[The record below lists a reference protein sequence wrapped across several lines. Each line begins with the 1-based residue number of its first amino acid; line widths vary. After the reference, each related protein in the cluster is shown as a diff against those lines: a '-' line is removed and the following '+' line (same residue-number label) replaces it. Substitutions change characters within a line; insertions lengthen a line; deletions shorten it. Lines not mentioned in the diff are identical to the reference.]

1 MRTPDGRI
9 FSSWKEIAA
18 FLGKGVRTVQ
28 RWEKT
33 LGLPVRRPNG
43 TASNV
48 VVATENDLRRW
59 MNEGGD
65 QAIRNQAESD
75 ARDIRILE
83 DQLARL
89 EQAHTRLEQ
98 ALERIESRFA
108 LIENSLVA
116 RETLEDVIVHSKET
130 RKPEKDGSRG
140 AKSDGHFKNSGD
152 GDGNSSPRRS

>member
-89 EQAHTRLEQ
+89 ELAHTRLEQ

-116 RETLEDVIVHSKET
+116 RETLEDVIVHIKET
-130 RKPEKDGSRG
+130 RKPEKDRSRG